1 MRVIDFCV
9 VYGCF
14 RVYSWDVC
22 GYFFECAFLVRGPFR
37 RCGVVNGVLKWR

>member
-14 RVYSWDVC
+14 CVYSRDFC
-22 GYFFECAFLVRGPFR
+22 GYFFKCAFLVRGPFGGCR
-37 RCGVVNGVLKWR
+37 VIAAF